1 MVHFYRPKDGHGL
14 AHNPLK
20 AIIAPRPI
28 GWIGSRDGDGI
39 LNLAP
44 YSFFN
49 AVNESPPIIAFCSS
63 SRKDTL
69 NNVETTGEF
78 VWNLATR
85 SLADQMNI
93 SCKSVAPEV
102 DEFELS
108 GLKTEPSV
116 EVNVPRVKESPVSF
130 ECRLIQIVQLKTSG
144 GEQLNSWLVL
154 GEVVGV
160 HIKEDLIKNG
170 VYDTL
175 AGDPIMRGGGLGD
188 YFTLG
193 DSQKFSMPRPKD

>member
-14 AHNPLK
+14 SHNPLK

-28 GWIGSRDGDGI
+28 GWIGSRDGNGI

-116 EVNVPRVKESPVSF
+116 EINVPRVKESPVSF

-160 HIKEDLIKNG
+160 HIKEELIKNG

-175 AGDPIMRGGGLGD
+175 AGVPIMRGGGLGD
-188 YFTLG
+188 YFTLS
-193 DSQKFSMPRPKD
+193 DSQTFSMPRPKD

>member
-175 AGDPIMRGGGLGD
+175 AGDPIMRGGGLCD

>member
-14 AHNPLK
+14 SHNPLK

-28 GWIGSRDGDGI
+28 GWIGSRDGNGI

-116 EVNVPRVKESPVSF
+116 EINVPRVKESPVSF

-160 HIKEDLIKNG
+160 HIKEELIKNG

-188 YFTLG
+188 YFTLS
-193 DSQKFSMPRPKD
+193 DSQTFSMPRPKD